1 VRLIIPLPVKGS
13 LLDKVEKWLKSMDL
27 KDIKRDELRS
37 MLFVAFGISGN
48 YFLVQTRVSADW
60 INIKALVA
68 LLKDVPKDERENLFY
83 SCLVANFNLHEVTFS
98 ADENGIW
105 VEADMPK
112 DTTESNFKVEF
123 GSVVYGVKYFIEQ
136 IAPKIKFNVRSTMY
150 T

>member
-1 VRLIIPLPVKGS
+1 MPIKGS
-13 LLDKVEKWLKSMDL
+13 LLDKVEKWLKNMDL
-27 KDIKRDELRS
+27 KDIKRDEANS

-48 YFLVQTRVSADW
+48 SFLVQTRVSEDW

-68 LLKDVPKDERENLFY
+68 LLKDIPKEERENLFY
-83 SCLVANFNLHEVTFS
+83 SCLVANFTHHEVTFS
-98 ADENGIW
+98 ADANGIW

-123 GSVVYGVKYFIEQ
+123 GSVVYGVTHFIEQ
-136 IAPKIKFNVRSTMY
+136 IAPKIKFNVRSTIF

>member
-1 VRLIIPLPVKGS
+1 MYLPSKGS
-13 LLDKVEKWLKSMDL
+13 LLEKVEKWLKNMDL
-27 KDIKRDELRS
+27 KDVKRDELRS
-37 MLFVAFGISGN
+37 MLFVAFGVMGN
-48 YFLVQTRVSADW
+48 LFLVQIRVSEDW

-68 LLKDVPKDERENLFY
+68 LIKDIPKDERENLFH
-83 SCLVANFNLHEVTFS
+83 SCLAANFNLHEVTFS

-105 VEADMPK
+105 IEADMPK

-123 GSVVYGVKYFIEQ
+123 GSVIYGVKYFIEQ